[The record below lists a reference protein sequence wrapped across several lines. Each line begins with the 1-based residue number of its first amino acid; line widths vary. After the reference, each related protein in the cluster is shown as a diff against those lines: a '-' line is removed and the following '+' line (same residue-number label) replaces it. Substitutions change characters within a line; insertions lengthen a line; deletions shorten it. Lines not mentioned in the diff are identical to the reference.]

1 MALIQFMNCA
11 EDGGARVI
19 SIILNKEEL
28 VSKCDSEYGRR
39 IRRYVIEALEESLAF
54 ASSREVM
61 RQNLTR
67 VGTGK
72 SVMIGKEIIGLGDVD
87 RIFIVGAG
95 VLAAPMAL
103 AFEDILGD
111 KVVGGIVSVPFDPK
125 DVQGLKKLYIQKAN
139 PLTPDDNGVRV
150 AQDAF
155 KYVEGAT
162 GRDVVFILLSSGA
175 STMMCMPVEGVKTTE
190 LTILR
195 NLMIKQGAD
204 ETEISVVM
212 NHLSAISGGW
222 LPAHTKVSKIYTLV
236 ISDAL
241 SNDLN
246 VIGGGPTCP
255 DESTFPQAL
264 KILQKYNVW
273 NDAPSSIK
281 NYINKGLEGGSREI
295 PKTGDKPFGR
305 VRNFLLMNNR
315 MFADKLVECIERR
328 GINPYL
334 MSSTIRERS
343 APVGNLVSMIGR
355 DMRKTFKKPSALILS
370 GNIGITSEIQNYESN
385 IYTAFHSLKNL
396 SGVKGLELLSV
407 DTRGLDGM
415 TDAAGALVDG
425 NTLNHNLLK
434 GPQVEFLYD
443 QVEAY
448 KFLKEAGSL
457 IYTGWTGSD
466 VGDVLIL
473 ANY

>member
-1 MALIQFMNCA
+1 VRRSVLI
-11 EDGGARVI
+11 I
-19 SIILNKEEL
+19 SIILNREEL
-28 VSKCDSEYGRR
+28 VSKADSEYGRR
-39 IRRYVIEALEESLAF
+39 IRRYVIEALEEALAF
-54 ASSREVM
+54 ASSREVV
-61 RQNLTR
+61 RQNVTR

-72 SVMIGKEIIGLGDVD
+72 SVMIGKDIIGLGDVD

-111 KVVGGIVSVPFDPK
+111 KVAGGIVSVPFDPK

-139 PLTPDDNGVRV
+139 PLTPDDNGIRV
-150 AQDAF
+150 AQEAT
-155 KYVEGAT
+155 KYVQGAT
-162 GRDVVFILLSSGA
+162 GRDVVFLLLSSGA
-175 STMMCMPVEGVKTTE
+175 STMMCMPVEGIKTTE
-190 LTILR
+190 LTVLR
-195 NLMIKQGAD
+195 NMMIKQGA
-204 ETEISVVM
+204 EEAEIAIVM

-222 LPAHTKVSKIYTLV
+222 LPVYTKVSKIYTLV

-241 SNDLN
+241 GNDLN
-246 VIGGGPTCP
+246 VIGGGPTYP
-255 DESTFPQAL
+255 DDSTFEQAH
-264 KILQKYNVW
+264 KVLQKYNVW
-273 NDAPSSIK
+273 NDAPSSVK
-281 NYINKGLEGGSREI
+281 SHINKGLEGAASEN
-295 PKTGDKPFGR
+295 PKSGDKPFSR

-315 MFADKLVECIERR
+315 MFAEKLVDCIERR

-343 APVGNLVSMIGR
+343 APVGNIVSIIGR

-385 IYTAFHSLKNL
+385 IFAAFHSLKNL
-396 SGVKGLELLSV
+396 SGVKGMELLSV

-425 NTLNHNLLK
+425 NTLTHNLLK
-434 GPQVEFLYD
+434 GPQIEYLYD
-443 QVEAY
+443 QLDAY

-457 IYTGWTGSD
+457 VYTGWTGTD
-466 VGDVLIL
+466 VGDVLVL
-473 ANY
+473 SNY

>member
-1 MALIQFMNCA
+1 MAYLIDGGR
-11 EDGGARVI
+11 DGGAPTI
-19 SIILNKEEL
+19 SLILNKEEL
-28 VSKCDSEYGRR
+28 VSKADSEYGRR
-39 IRRYVIEALEESLAF
+39 IRRYIIEALEEALSYAG
-54 ASSREVM
+54 SREVI
-61 RQNLTR
+61 RQNVAR

-72 SVMIGKEIIGLGDVD
+72 SIMIGKEIIGLGEVD

-111 KVVGGIVSVPFDPK
+111 KVAGGILSVPFDPK

-139 PLTPDDNGVRV
+139 PLTPDDNGVRI
-150 AQDAF
+150 AQDAI
-155 KYVEGAT
+155 KYVQGAT
-162 GRDVVFILLSSGA
+162 GRDVVFVLLSSGA
-175 STMMCMPVEGVKTTE
+175 STMMCLPVEGIRTTE
-190 LTILR
+190 LTVLR
-195 NLMIKQGAD
+195 NMLIKQGAE
-204 ETEISVVM
+204 ETEIATVL

-222 LPAHTKVSKIYTLV
+222 LPVHTKVSKIYTLV

-241 SNDLN
+241 SNDLT
-246 VIGGGPTCP
+246 VIGGGPTHP
-255 DESTFPQAL
+255 DDSTFAQTDRIL
-264 KILQKYNVW
+264 KKYNIW

-281 NYINKGLEGGSREI
+281 SYINKGLEGTAPET
-295 PKTGDKPFGR
+295 PKTGDKPFQR

-315 MFADKLVECIERR
+315 MFAEKLVECIERR

-355 DMRKTFKKPSALILS
+355 DMRKTFKKPSALVLS

-396 SGVKGLELLSV
+396 SGVKGLELLSI

-415 TDAAGALVDG
+415 TDAAGALADG
-425 NTLNHNLLK
+425 NTLNFNLLK

-457 IYTGWTGSD
+457 VYTGWTGTD

-473 ANY
+473 SNY